1 MEYDIC
7 VQYANLLESI
17 LIQSYLCVVVFCLN
31 SSQYNAC
38 YGSDK
43 IVTEVIMTLIQIFLS
58 LASRFKNTR
67 NIIKTGVV
75 FPINSVVNS
84 NEM

>member
-1 MEYDIC
+1 MCPIC
-7 VQYANLLESI
+7 KFAGKHLDSELFM
-17 LIQSYLCVVVFCLN
+17 CCFFCLN

>member
-1 MEYDIC
+1 MCPIC
-7 VQYANLLESI
+7 KFAGKHLDSELFM
-17 LIQSYLCVVVFCLN
+17 CCCFFN

-38 YGSDK
+38 YGSDN

-75 FPINSVVNS
+75 FPIDSVVNS